1 MVQQICSRRDA
12 TDGDRCGRP
21 VTASTTTMVDNVKTF
36 LDEDRRVTLREIGAA
51 FDISTG
57 TAHLIVTEKLNMRRV
72 CARWIPRLIT
82 QEQKNERVNIST
94 RCLQKYQHQGQ
105 RFLEKIVTV
114 DETWISLFEPETKQ
128 ESSMWKT
135 PGSPSPKKALV
146 RTSAKKI
153 MFIVFF
159 DIRGVILSHAVPV
172 GHTVTGNY
180 YSKVSHSTMFLKNL
194 HLVINAST
202 LKQVG

>member
-1 MVQQICSRRDA
+1 M
-12 TDGDRCGRP
+12 
-21 VTASTTTMVDNVKTF
+21 
-36 LDEDRRVTLREIGAA
+36 
-51 FDISTG
+51 
-57 TAHLIVTEKLNMRRV
+57 
-72 CARWIPRLIT
+72 
-82 QEQKNERVNIST
+82 
-94 RCLQKYQHQGQ
+94 
-105 RFLEKIVTV
+105 TV